1 MAGSLADEL
10 GRAAIGTELPSVGF
24 AQLLASANK
33 QDVRNALAA
42 ELWRL
47 RWDRRKLKSVWALK
61 APEAVAHFQN
71 ARANLEYYLARTP
84 PVSSHH
90 YYMHGEPVAELWC
103 GCGDDQGLC
112 PLHAALLARS

>member
-1 MAGSLADEL
+1 MTGSLADEL
-10 GRAAIGTELPSVGF
+10 GLAAAAPESPTEGF
-24 AQLLASANK
+24 ARLLASANR
-33 QDVRNALAA
+33 QDVRNALAR

-47 RWDRRKLKSVWALK
+47 RWDRRKLKSVRALK

-112 PLHAALLARS
+112 PLHAALLVRS